1 MIRRWLAAI
10 WLPPMLAF
18 ALMAQSAP
26 AQAGGQVFLM
36 RGFADVSTGLDELA
50 QKLRR
55 RGIAATVRSYS
66 DEEGLAANAIRLH
79 RSGRGPIFIIGHS
92 LGADAAIHM
101 AQTLRGAKVPVALI
115 VAFGPATSQSV
126 PANVHEV
133 INYYQSSGIVN
144 ATYSPGPGFHG
155 TLRNI
160 DLDNAPNVNHF
171 NIEKVG
177 RLHARVIA
185 RILGLDSEHA
195 HAAPAAQELAP
206 DTKAHAPEAP

>member
-10 WLPPMLAF
+10 WLPPVLALT
-18 ALMAQSAP
+18 LMTLAAP
-26 AQAGGQVFLM
+26 ARAGGQVFLM
-36 RGFADVSTGLDELA
+36 RGFADVSTGLDDLA
-50 QKLRR
+50 QKLRH

-79 RSGRGPIFIIGHS
+79 RSGRGPIIIIGHS

-101 AQTLRGAKVPVALI
+101 AQTLRSAKVPVALI
-115 VAFGPATSQSV
+115 VAFGPATSLSI

-144 ATYSPGPGFHG
+144 ATYSPGPGSHG

-177 RLHARVIA
+177 RLHARIIA
-185 RILGLDSEHA
+185 RILGLDSAHASAAAHEPAPGAKA
-195 HAAPAAQELAP
+195 HAA
-206 DTKAHAPEAP
+206 EAP